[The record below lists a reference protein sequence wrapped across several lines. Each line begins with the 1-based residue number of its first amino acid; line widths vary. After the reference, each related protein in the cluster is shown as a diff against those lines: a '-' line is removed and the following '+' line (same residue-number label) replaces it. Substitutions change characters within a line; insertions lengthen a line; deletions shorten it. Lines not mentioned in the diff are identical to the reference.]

1 MKELGIYIHIPFC
14 VRKCAYCDF
23 LSAPACEE
31 EKETYVK
38 MLCREIRERSE
49 GKKDHLVTSVFFG
62 GGTPSVLMV
71 EHTGQILEV
80 IREEFALA
88 EDAEISSKFLYEV
101 EKGRKGLSAESLLK
115 ISKTLSCSCDYILTG
130 ETFVWDKEEKMS
142 LLLQKLTDREKEYAV
157 RVVALIQEM
166 HES

>member
-1 MKELGIYIHIPFC
+1 ML
-14 VRKCAYCDF
+14 R
-23 LSAPACEE
+23 EE
-31 EKETYVK
+31 VGNRIK
-38 MLCREIRERSE
+38 MIRETQ
-49 GKKDHLVTSVFFG
+49 KLT
-62 GGTPSVLMV
+62 
-71 EHTGQILEV
+71 
-80 IREEFALA
+80 REKLA